1 MRIPVCN
8 SASPTE
14 ADFDILVQVMI
25 MVMLLVAMMHMMM
38 VMMMVVMIMVMLL
51 VAMLMMM
58 IWLLNI
64 SKTNADF
71 DIFIQTLVGTT
82 INCPIIISDQV
93 EFHFFFSLHQLG

>member
-14 ADFDILVQVMI
+14 ADFDILVQVM
-25 MVMLLVAMMHMMM
+25 V
-38 VMMMVVMIMVMLL
+38 MVMLL

-58 IWLLNI
+58 MTLMVTKYIFV
-64 SKTNADF
+64 DF

-93 EFHFFFSLHQLG
+93 EFRFFSLHQLG